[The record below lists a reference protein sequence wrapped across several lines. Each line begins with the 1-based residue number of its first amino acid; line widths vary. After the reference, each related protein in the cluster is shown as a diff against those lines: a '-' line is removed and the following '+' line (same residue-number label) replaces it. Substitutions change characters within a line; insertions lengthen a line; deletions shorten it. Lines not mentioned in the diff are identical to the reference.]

1 MASKSQG
8 KHVKNSNNYNA
19 GNGVSG
25 TSATQSDSASDFD
38 RAAVRAES
46 GFVGANGG
54 RATSVLPPAAKGA
67 AYGDGQVYA
76 SDFPE
81 YASAY
86 GNPGG
91 AGMGAVNSA
100 GQFDMVEPKKKRNTG
115 KILGIVFGSIAG
127 VLLLAY
133 IIGIVIFSNLFYPGT
148 SIGSIDASMKSNA
161 DVKQELE
168 SAVSNYKLTVSGDGF
183 SYTIDTAQ
191 ADVSIDADAI
201 VSQMHE
207 SLPAWQWPYL
217 LTKSQHALT
226 DLFVTSYAGSSS
238 LNSAIKAKVD
248 EFNAT
253 ATEPQN
259 ASIVYDSTKKQF
271 IVKEEVAGTQLDAD
285 AVTKLVDQAIL
296 SFQSKAT
303 LGSDQLLKPT
313 VLSTDERLKTAADT
327 ASRMVNLSI
336 SLKMSDNDAGTINA
350 DQISQWIKLG
360 DDCSV
365 SLDEGA
371 MNSYIDELE
380 SKLDTV
386 GTERTYT
393 RPDGKVITVSG
404 GVYGWEV
411 DGDSL
416 RSSIVE
422 AVNSGTSQ
430 TIDIPCTSTG
440 DVYTGA
446 GQKDWGN
453 RYIDVDLAEQHVR
466 MYDSSGT
473 LIWESDCISGIPD
486 GTHDTSVGVFWLNS
500 KASPSK
506 LIGYENGQKIYE
518 STVRYWM
525 PFDGNAIGLHDADW
539 QPGFGG
545 TMYADGY
552 GSHGCVN
559 LPVSAAAELYELTQ
573 EGDCVVSHW

>member
-1 MASKSQG
+1 MQGNIIDGNKTRAQALCVVREFAIVLLRNRNCLNFRAACNEGFSTGIMPLCRLREIGAFAGWAELQLRVDWYNRLTNVSIRERVIVATKSQG
-8 KHVKNSNNYNA
+8 KHTKNSNNYKA

-25 TSATQSDSASDFD
+25 TSATPSGSASEFD
-38 RAAVRAES
+38 RAAVREES
-46 GFVGANGG
+46 GFAGANGG
-54 RATSVLPPAAKGA
+54 RATSVLPPVAKGA

-76 SDFPE
+76 SDYPE

-91 AGMGAVNSA
+91 TGMGAVNSA
-100 GQFDMVEPKKKRNTG
+100 GQFDMGEPKKKRNAG

-133 IIGIVIFSNLFYPGT
+133 VIGIVIFSNLFYPGT

-259 ASIVYDSTKKQF
+259 ASIVYDSAKKQF
-271 IVKEEVAGTQLDAD
+271 VVKEEVAGTQLDAD

-313 VLSTDERLKTAADT
+313 E
-327 ASRMVNLSI
+327 N
-336 SLKMSDNDAGTINA
+336 
-350 DQISQWIKLG
+350 
-360 DDCSV
+360 
-365 SLDEGA
+365 
-371 MNSYIDELE
+371 
-380 SKLDTV
+380 
-386 GTERTYT
+386 
-393 RPDGKVITVSG
+393 
-404 GVYGWEV
+404 
-411 DGDSL
+411 
-416 RSSIVE
+416 
-422 AVNSGTSQ
+422 
-430 TIDIPCTSTG
+430 
-440 DVYTGA
+440 
-446 GQKDWGN
+446 
-453 RYIDVDLAEQHVR
+453 
-466 MYDSSGT
+466 
-473 LIWESDCISGIPD
+473 
-486 GTHDTSVGVFWLNS
+486 
-500 KASPSK
+500 KAS
-506 LIGYENGQKIYE
+506 ENGF
-518 STVRYWM
+518 S
-525 PFDGNAIGLHDADW
+525 
-539 QPGFGG
+539 
-545 TMYADGY
+545 
-552 GSHGCVN
+552 
-559 LPVSAAAELYELTQ
+559 
-573 EGDCVVSHW
+573 